1 MGWMEDLT
9 VIFLL
14 RGLTVMVIAMAAG
27 AHAQTYVTERDDGT
41 VVVTTPAGEFVAPAT
56 IIELIRTCVA
66 ENGDDPDKLRSE
78 FQAIVVEHAGG
89 TGGAELA
96 TALAVFAIAFSGG
109 SSEVIDAIVEGANA
123 GNPDVSSEVI
133 VAAVADSEESVPLQA
148 TVEDPAQVSPVE

>member
-1 MGWMEDLT
+1 MEGLI

-27 AHAQTYVTERDDGT
+27 AHAQTSVTERDDGT

-66 ENGDDPDKLRSE
+66 ENGDDPDKLRPE
-78 FQAIVVEHAGG
+78 FQAIVKEHAAGN
-89 TGGAELA
+89 TELA

-109 SSEVIDAIVEGANA
+109 SSEVIDAIVEGATEA
-123 GNPDVSSEVI
+123 NPDVSSEVI